1 MRLKKISYRNFKGQ
15 SKTIDCSKDL
25 IISGRNGAGKTTV
38 IDAITWILFDKF
50 SDGSQTLPKPLDDNN
65 EVIKAEVEVELVTNL
80 GTYRKTL
87 NEKFKTVSGVT
98 SLSGHSYEYYLD
110 DIPVKKMEYDNKIKE
125 SFTEKEFF
133 IGALPTTFLSEQIHW
148 KERRAILQQLVET
161 PSDEEILE
169 KEPMLSEVLVEGWTT
184 EDYEDEKRRIKV
196 NKDKATARY
205 NLIEPLIE
213 ENRKSFTSTTEA
225 DIKKKSEALAEL
237 EKERQELVNQQD
249 LSLDK
254 AILEAKNTIK
264 KLELEYLD
272 ELSKMEQAFSKGK
285 IELDNRYSSEL
296 QEARKQVASE
306 ETKLNEAKLKRQK
319 LSDVLVEIK
328 SRRMALE
335 TDIKVGEASLNTLKD
350 KYLTLNN
357 SMSELAMTKAGIC
370 PTCGQTM
377 PVDNDKIEE
386 KKASI
391 LASQE
396 EITTQ
401 VNALNASK
409 ADALKNIE
417 DTEKEIGH
425 TEGLINEVLEE
436 IKKLETDLDNKLA
449 GLTLNIEETYQNRM
463 SQLKTHK
470 DEERAKIGSF
480 EEKTLPY
487 EQKITELEKQ
497 KADAIP
503 DTTEIDLKIKDM
515 KNEIAKAKADIELNT
530 ISQRRIK
537 ELEAERGILAK
548 EIEALGRKLY
558 LIDLRSKLW
567 AESLN
572 SKVSSLFKV
581 ARFKLF
587 DYIMSTGELKETC
600 DVLYEGRA
608 TMSGGEQIYVGIDIA
623 NTLTEHW
630 GVSIPLLV
638 DNLQDL
644 TKQIETDRQFIG
656 LKTEEIDFT
665 IKEMI

>member
-65 EVIKAEVEVELVTNL
+65 EVIKAEVEVELVTDL

-87 NEKFKTVSGVT
+87 NEKFRTVDGVT
-98 SLSGHSYEYYLD
+98 SLSGHQYEYFFD
-110 DIPVKKMEYDNKIKE
+110 EIPVRKREFDEKVAK
-125 SFTEKEFF
+125 SFAEQQFF
-133 IGALPTTFLSEQIHW
+133 IGAIPTTFLSENTHW
-148 KERRAILQQLVET
+148 KKRREILQELVEM

-184 EDYEDEKRRIKV
+184 DDYEKEKTRLKTS
-196 NKDKATARY
+196 KDKSTSRF

-213 ENRKSFTSTTEA
+213 ENRKNFTSTDETA
-225 DIKKKSEALAEL
+225 VLSKTALLNKL
-237 EKERQELVNQQD
+237 ENERLEIANQQD

-350 KYLTLNN
+350 KYLTLTN
-357 SMSELAMTKAGIC
+357 SMSELSMTKAGIC

-396 EITTQ
+396 EIKTK

-409 ADALKNIE
+409 ADILKNIE

-425 TEGLINEVLEE
+425 TEGLINEVLEK

-548 EIEALGRKLY
+548 EIEALERKLY

-581 ARFKLF
+581 ARFKMF

-600 DVLYEGRA
+600 EVLYEGRA

-630 GVSIPLLV
+630 GVSMPLLV

-644 TKQIETDRQFIG
+644 TKDIETDRQFIG